1 MKAESKVVKLDVKQG
16 LMKVGMLVVMMV
28 DLKVVKD
35 ELKVP
40 RS

>member
-40 RS
+40 R